1 MTVSPGRQRELL
13 QQHLIDKSPDT
24 RRLYLASL
32 ASLQRWADRDEL
44 DLAQLKTPDL
54 ERFLSEEGRR
64 YSRATVQIRRAA
76 LRAFY
81 RALED
86 AGILERSP
94 ADRLR
99 LASIDHLAAAGP
111 VEYLAEETVSH
122 LREHALKL
130 GPVSSLA
137 ICMLHE
143 TPASLRR
150 IAGLAATDFA
160 RDRDGEA
167 FAMLGQS
174 RRSQA
179 PWPISQQILDAVEA
193 LKSEHHRLIS
203 PRTKNP
209 NIPMVKTAVE
219 ETRLA
224 AGVDAPKLV
233 EALKNVHRRRQREL
247 CASVP
252 TRADRLPPLPARA
265 AQGPRPVQAALGQ
278 SSVHAAVEIPNLRK
292 GRRSHMDET
301 GVAQFGWRPS

>member
-1 MTVSPGRQRELL
+1 MSSTSLSSKRPTSSASYQRRADAT
-13 QQHLIDKSPDT
+13 HA
-24 RRLYLASL
+24 RRSRYAARRYAPSTAPSKTLAS
-32 ASLQRWADRDEL
+32 
-44 DLAQLKTPDL
+44 
-54 ERFLSEEGRR
+54 F
-64 YSRATVQIRRAA
+64 
-76 LRAFY
+76 
-81 RALED
+81 
-86 AGILERSP
+86 ERSP

-247 CASVP
+247 CASVRLEP
-252 TRADRLPPLPARA
+252 IGFLRYRRALLKDPGRFKPL
-265 AQGPRPVQAALGQ
+265 
-278 SSVHAAVEIPNLRK
+278 
-292 GRRSHMDET
+292 
-301 GVAQFGWRPS
+301 